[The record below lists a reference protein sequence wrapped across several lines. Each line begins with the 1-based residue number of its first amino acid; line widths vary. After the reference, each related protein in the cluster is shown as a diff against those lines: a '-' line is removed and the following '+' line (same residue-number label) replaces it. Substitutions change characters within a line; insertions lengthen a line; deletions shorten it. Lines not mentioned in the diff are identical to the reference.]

1 MKCHF
6 LNGISVINSSESKV
20 KIIIRA
26 IDGISETVGNAV
38 SWLTALMV
46 VVVCYDVFTRYF
58 LKNSLVAIQ
67 ELQWHLF
74 AIIFLLAAPYTLKHD
89 RHVRVDV
96 WYAKR
101 SPRTKAWVNFI
112 GSLLL
117 LIPFC
122 FVVAYASWDFVA
134 NSFAVRETSPDP
146 GGLPARYILKALIP
160 ISMILLL
167 FQGVAELLRSLS
179 IILRIENNTEN

>member
-1 MKCHF
+1 MKVF
-6 LNGISVINSSESKV
+6 
-20 KIIIRA
+20 IRI
-26 IDGISETVGNAV
+26 IDGINETIGKAV
-38 SWLTALMV
+38 SWLTALLV

-58 LKNSLVAIQ
+58 MKNSLVAVQ

-74 AIIFLLAAPYTLKHD
+74 AIIFLLAAPFTLKHD
-89 RHVRVDV
+89 KHVRVDV
-96 WYAKR
+96 WYARR

-122 FVVAYASWDFVA
+122 VVVAYASWDFVS

-146 GGLPARYILKALIP
+146 GGLPARYLLKALIP
-160 ISMILLL
+160 FSMILLL
-167 FQGVAELLRSLS
+167 FQGIAEMLRSLLV
-179 IILRIENNTEN
+179 ILRTEKQMEN

>member
-1 MKCHF
+1 
-6 LNGISVINSSESKV
+6 VKV
-20 KIIIRA
+20 FIRI
-26 IDGISETVGNAV
+26 IDGINETIGKAV
-38 SWLTALMV
+38 SWLTALLV

-58 LKNSLVAIQ
+58 MKNSLVAVQ

-74 AIIFLLAAPYTLKHD
+74 AIIFLLAAPFTLKHD
-89 RHVRVDV
+89 KHVRVDV
-96 WYAKR
+96 WYARR

-122 FVVAYASWDFVA
+122 VVVAYASWDFVS

-146 GGLPARYILKALIP
+146 GGLPARYLLKALIP
-160 ISMILLL
+160 FSMILLL
-167 FQGVAELLRSLS
+167 FQGIAEMLRSLLV
-179 IILRIENNTEN
+179 ILRTEKQMEN